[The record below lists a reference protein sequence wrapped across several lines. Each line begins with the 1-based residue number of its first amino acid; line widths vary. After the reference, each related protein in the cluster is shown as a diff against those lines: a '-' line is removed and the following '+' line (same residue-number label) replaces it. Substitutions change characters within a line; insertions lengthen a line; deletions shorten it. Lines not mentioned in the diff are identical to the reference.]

1 MKSMERSL
9 NFSMARIGAA
19 MAIALVGFALM
30 VQATAA
36 QSPPSPPSRFV
47 GTVRIDGQNAQPG
60 TVIEARIGNT
70 TCGVTTVF
78 SAGSESRYTVDS
90 PAIDPAGTPNCGA
103 DGSAVNFYVAGK
115 LANETGT
122 WRNYQLNTVNLT
134 VSSAAATPSTPGAG
148 ATPTRTPAPPTAGTG
163 TGTGSANVPLVE
175 VMLVAAALG
184 LAGMGLA
191 ARSRR
196 S

>member
-1 MKSMERSL
+1 
-9 NFSMARIGAA
+9 MARIGAA
-19 MAIALVGFALM
+19 MAIALVGFALL

-47 GTVRIDGQNAQPG
+47 GTVRVDGQNAASG
-60 TVIEARIGNT
+60 TLIEVRIGST

-78 SAGSESRYTVDS
+78 GAGSEARYAVDS
-90 PAIDPAGTPNCGA
+90 PAMDPGGSPNCGV
-103 DGSAVNFYVAGK
+103 DGSVVNFYVAGK

-134 VSSAAATPSTPGAG
+134 VSSAAATPTTPG
-148 ATPTRTPAPPTAGTG
+148 ATPTRTPAAPSAGTG
-163 TGTGSANVPLVE
+163 TGTGTANVPLVE